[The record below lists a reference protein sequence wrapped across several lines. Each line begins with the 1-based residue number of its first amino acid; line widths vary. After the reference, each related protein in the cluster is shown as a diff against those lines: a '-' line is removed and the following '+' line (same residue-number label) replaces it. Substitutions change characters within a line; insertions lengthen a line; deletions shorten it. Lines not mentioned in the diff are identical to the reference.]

1 MTPELIGII
10 TVGIA
15 LAALNFTMFNMI
27 NKRLERLEDR
37 ISNLENRVSGLE
49 AHVASLGNRV
59 SGLENRVSD
68 MDRRLAR
75 LEGLIDGI
83 RESLFDRVRPEV

>member
-15 LAALNFTMFNMI
+15 LAALNFTMFNTLS
-27 NKRLERLEDR
+27 KRLERLEDR
-37 ISNLENRVSGLE
+37 ISSLES
-49 AHVASLGNRV
+49 
-59 SGLENRVSD
+59 RVSD

-83 RESLFDRVRPEV
+83 RESLFDRVRTEV

>member
-15 LAALNFTMFNMI
+15 LAALNFTMFNMLS
-27 NKRLERLEDR
+27 KRLERLED
-37 ISNLENRVSGLE
+37 
-49 AHVASLGNRV
+49 
-59 SGLENRVSD
+59 RVSD

-75 LEGLIDGI
+75 LEGLVDGI
-83 RESLFDRVRPEV
+83 RESLFDRVKTEV

>member
-15 LAALNFTMFNMI
+15 LAALNFTMFNML

-37 ISNLENRVSGLE
+37 
-49 AHVASLGNRV
+49 VASLE
-59 SGLENRVSD
+59 SRVSD

-83 RESLFDRVRPEV
+83 RESLFDRVRTEV

>member
-15 LAALNFTMFNMI
+15 LAALNFTMFNML

-37 ISNLENRVSGLE
+37 VSSLENRVSGLGSPRL
-49 AHVASLGNRV
+49 ASLENRV
-59 SGLENRVSD
+59 SGLTESRVGHGSTPGAA
-68 MDRRLAR
+68 RR
-75 LEGLIDGI
+75 
-83 RESLFDRVRPEV
+83 SH

>member
-15 LAALNFTMFNMI
+15 LAALNFTMFNTLS
-27 NKRLERLEDR
+27 KRLERLED
-37 ISNLENRVSGLE
+37 
-49 AHVASLGNRV
+49 
-59 SGLENRVSD
+59 RVSD

-75 LEGLIDGI
+75 LEGLVDGI
-83 RESLFDRVRPEV
+83 RESLFDRVKTEV

>member
-15 LAALNFTMFNMI
+15 LAALNFTMFNML

-37 ISNLENRVSGLE
+37 VKPPVWKSR
-49 AHVASLGNRV
+49 
-59 SGLENRVSD
+59 RVSD

-83 RESLFDRVRPEV
+83 RESLFDRVRTEV

>member
-15 LAALNFTMFNMI
+15 LAALNFTMFNML

-37 ISNLENRVSGLE
+37 
-49 AHVASLGNRV
+49 VAS
-59 SGLENRVSD
+59 LENRVSD

-83 RESLFDRVRPEV
+83 RESLFDRVKTEV

>member
-15 LAALNFTMFNMI
+15 LAALNFTMFNML

-37 ISNLENRVSGLE
+37 VS
-49 AHVASLGNRV
+49 S
-59 SGLENRVSD
+59 LENRVSD

-83 RESLFDRVRPEV
+83 RESLFDRVKTEV

>member
-10 TVGIA
+10 TVGVA
-15 LAALNFTMFNMI
+15 LAALNFTMFNML

-37 ISNLENRVSGLE
+37 ISN
-49 AHVASLGNRV
+49 
-59 SGLENRVSD
+59 LENRVSD

-83 RESLFDRVRPEV
+83 RESLFDRVRTEV

>member
-15 LAALNFTMFNMI
+15 LAALNFTMFNMLS
-27 NKRLERLEDR
+27 KRLERLEDR
-37 ISNLENRVSGLE
+37 VPSLENCVSDMESRLARLEGLID
-49 AHVASLGNRV
+49 SI
-59 SGLENRVSD
+59 SD

-83 RESLFDRVRPEV
+83 RESLVDRVRT

>member
-15 LAALNFTMFNMI
+15 LAALNFTMFNML

-37 ISNLENRVSGLE
+37 
-49 AHVASLGNRV
+49 VASLE
-59 SGLENRVSD
+59 SRVSD

>member
-15 LAALNFTMFNMI
+15 LAALNFTMFNMLS
-27 NKRLERLEDR
+27 KRLERLEDR
-37 ISNLENRVSGLE
+37 
-49 AHVASLGNRV
+49 VASLE
-59 SGLENRVSD
+59 SRVSD

-83 RESLFDRVRPEV
+83 RESLVDRVRT